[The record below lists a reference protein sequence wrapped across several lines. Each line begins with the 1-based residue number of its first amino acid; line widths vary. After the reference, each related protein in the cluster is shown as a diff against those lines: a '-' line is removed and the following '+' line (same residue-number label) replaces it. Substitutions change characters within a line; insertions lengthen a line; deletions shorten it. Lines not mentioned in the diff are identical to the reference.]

1 MKKTNIL
8 LAGLLLSSVVGF
20 SQQTVRFSNYLFNK
34 MIINPAAA
42 GSNDY
47 IEIMGSYK
55 KQWVGF
61 NGSPQTSF
69 LSIDG
74 STLDRRLGL
83 GLQVVNDQTGALN
96 QTGVV
101 GNLSTRVRL
110 EENKWLSLGFSTGW
124 FRNTLNGTELT
135 YQDPNEIAIPSTRR
149 SVDLLDFKAGI
160 YYKDEKNFGGVS
172 AFNIFKPRLN
182 YTGVSRSNE
191 GVLNRHYYLFAGRV
205 IPITPEFAVIPSVL
219 VKIAKNGVNQNQ
231 ADFNAKLSYMGK
243 ASLGLSYRNKESVG
257 IFGEYVHNSIF
268 RFAYSFDYNTNRL
281 QNYQNGSHE
290 IMVAYRII
298 QNTQLTDNPR
308 YFYNN

>member
-8 LAGLLLSSVVGF
+8 LIGLLLSSLAGF

-69 LSIDG
+69 LSVDG

-83 GLQVVNDQTGALN
+83 GLQVVNDKTGALN

-101 GNLSTRVRL
+101 GNLATRVRL
-110 EENKWLSLGFSTGW
+110 ADNKWLSIGFSTGW
-124 FRNTLNGTELT
+124 FRNTLNGNQLT
-135 YQDPNEIAIPSTRR
+135 YQDPNEIAIPSSTR
-149 SVDLLDFKAGI
+149 SIDLLDFKAGI
-160 YYKDEKNFGGVS
+160 FYKDDKNFGGVS

-182 YTGVSRSNE
+182 YTGVSRGNE

-205 IPITPEFAVIPSVL
+205 IPINTDFAVIPSVL
-219 VKIAKNGVNQNQ
+219 VKIAKEGRNQNQ
-231 ADFNAKLSYMGK
+231 ADINAKFSYRGK
-243 ASLGLSYRNKESVG
+243 AALGLSYRNKESVG
-257 IFGEYVHNSIF
+257 VFAEYIHNSVI
-268 RFAYSFDYNTNRL
+268 RVAYSFDYNTNRL

-298 QNTQLTDNPR
+298 QNNQLTENPR